1 MISYAKEHGN
11 RAAQRNFGPDES
23 QVRYWRRQE
32 QRLRSAVGKR
42 KKACLRHGNVKWP
55 DLEKELKDWVVN
67 NRNSGYCDTTKMIM
81 NHSREIARTRGVV
94 GFRGSSSWWVACT
107 VLAVFAAVLA
117 VLAMR
122 YLLILDVFWSACTV
136 LAHRTWSFSLSLGSE
151 LLRARYFC
159 LACHTCSS

>member
-1 MISYAKEHGN
+1 MKRRFYTIKFKLEVISYAKEHGN

-94 GFRGSSSWWVACT
+94 GFRGSSSWWVAFLSFFIYFSKHPCKIGVRVIHGCGLYAALCLHT
-107 VLAVFAAVLA
+107 VHGVLAFP
-117 VLAMR
+117 
-122 YLLILDVFWSACTV
+122 
-136 LAHRTWSFSLSLGSE
+136 
-151 LLRARYFC
+151 
-159 LACHTCSS
+159 